1 MTTHMEAEALLR
13 AMGERP
19 DEAIDLG
26 EAALLLGS
34 FDRPRVGLQRYRDHL
49 AALADDTAAMLRE
62 RGDGGLADR
71 IAALNAVIVG
81 RYGYA
86 GDTLTYDDL
95 QNANLLRVIDR
106 RKGLPVALGILYLS
120 TAERLGWQMAG
131 LNFPGHFLVRLDLG
145 GARAILDPFDRGRP
159 RGAPELREMLKA
171 AAGPGAELAARHY
184 APVGKREVLLRLQN
198 NIKVR
203 RLKAGDLAGA
213 LASIEDMLRLVP
225 DAAPLW
231 REAGLVNERLDR
243 PRAAIAC
250 LERFLAFRPGGE
262 AETQARAALAGI
274 RTRLN

>member
-198 NIKVR
+198 NIK
-203 RLKAGDLAGA
+203 
-213 LASIEDMLRLVP
+213 LRLVRQNE
-225 DAAPLW
+225 AERALQVVERMLLLAPAMPELL
-231 REAGLVNERLDR
+231 REAGLLNLHLGKLQ
-243 PRAAIAC
+243 AAIGRLEEC
-250 LERFLAFRPGGE
+250 LA
-262 AETQARAALAGI
+262 AETGDEARHRTAAMLQEL
-274 RTRLN
+274 RRRLH

>member
-1 MTTHMEAEALLR
+1 MTTDTDAEALLR

-49 AALADDTAAMLRE
+49 AALADDTAAILRE
-62 RGDGGLADR
+62 RGGGLADR

-86 GDTLTYDDL
+86 GDALTYDDL

-131 LNFPGHFLVRLDLG
+131 LNFPGHFLVRLDLD

-198 NIKVR
+198 NIK
-203 RLKAGDLAGA
+203 
-213 LASIEDMLRLVP
+213 LRLVRQNE
-225 DAAPLW
+225 AERALQVVERMLLLAPAMPELL
-231 REAGLVNERLDR
+231 REAGLLNLHLGKLQ
-243 PRAAIAC
+243 AAIGRLEEC
-250 LERFLAFRPGGE
+250 LA
-262 AETQARAALAGI
+262 AETGEEARHRTAAMLQEL
-274 RTRLN
+274 RRRLH